1 MGYIVLVRTPGATAA
16 AFDAMLEDLV
26 ARQGWRHVVKA
37 YALAVLVKG
46 AAPLP
51 VLPLAGAHGVGGVL
65 LGRVFDRAAGEAGEA
80 RQPQLDGLVD
90 LDPIEA
96 VSRLIQ
102 SAWGGYVAV
111 LAPRR
116 PDPPVVLRDPTGQ
129 VEAFIWR
136 RDGVTLIGSEAPR
149 GLAAPLGL
157 AIDWRRVGDLLDD
170 PRRTGAAPPLSGVLG
185 VDPGE
190 CRHGV
195 GAGESLRLWSPAR
208 IVRERRPP
216 DDPADALRR
225 WVDVS
230 VAAEASDAETML
242 CEISGGLDSAIVAT
256 ALARA
261 GRRPTGAINFYRDQ
275 AQGDERLWAR
285 AVADAIGVPL
295 TTVQRSPFA
304 LASDDFAF
312 GATGL
317 RPSLNALDPEYD
329 RLLLAEAERLK
340 AQVLFTGHGG
350 DVVFYQL
357 GAAEI
362 AADILQGAVTEDG
375 RLRALGDVAR
385 RTRRSVWSLARQA
398 FWGRRPTE
406 GAASRERFVV
416 HAARGVAHPWLDD
429 LQGLAPAKR
438 VQVAGLVNS
447 LNVVARTRRGAVT
460 RLAHPLLGQPMV
472 ELCLSIPAPILSA
485 GEGDRRLARRAFS
498 DRLPALVAERRSK
511 GDITVFFGKS
521 IAASLPTLRPMLLDG
536 RLVAEGLIDKAR
548 LEAALRPETLV
559 WKDFYGEI
567 LVAAALEAW
576 VRHWEGRIA
585 EGDGETVAGVGAP
598 PGVAGAR
605 ADPGRA
611 ASRNANT
618 RA

>member
-275 AQGDERLWAR
+275 AQVS
-285 AVADAIGVPL
+285 AV
-295 TTVQRSPFA
+295 S
-304 LASDDFAF
+304 
-312 GATGL
+312 
-317 RPSLNALDPEYD
+317 
-329 RLLLAEAERLK
+329 
-340 AQVLFTGHGG
+340 
-350 DVVFYQL
+350 
-357 GAAEI
+357 
-362 AADILQGAVTEDG
+362 
-375 RLRALGDVAR
+375 
-385 RTRRSVWSLARQA
+385 
-398 FWGRRPTE
+398 
-406 GAASRERFVV
+406 
-416 HAARGVAHPWLDD
+416 AH
-429 LQGLAPAKR
+429 
-438 VQVAGLVNS
+438 
-447 LNVVARTRRGAVT
+447 
-460 RLAHPLLGQPMV
+460 
-472 ELCLSIPAPILSA
+472 
-485 GEGDRRLARRAFS
+485 
-498 DRLPALVAERRSK
+498 
-511 GDITVFFGKS
+511 
-521 IAASLPTLRPMLLDG
+521 
-536 RLVAEGLIDKAR
+536 
-548 LEAALRPETLV
+548 ET
-559 WKDFYGEI
+559 D
-567 LVAAALEAW
+567 
-576 VRHWEGRIA
+576 
-585 EGDGETVAGVGAP
+585 
-598 PGVAGAR
+598 
-605 ADPGRA
+605 
-611 ASRNANT
+611 
-618 RA
+618 